1 MNKEVWLDVIGYE
14 GLYEASNLGNIRRS
28 YAAPHRSLGV
38 PGGVLKQA
46 VQKNGY
52 HTVSL
57 SNDGNVESY
66 RVARIVL
73 SAFCGPE
80 PFDGA
85 HAAHNDGDKSNNR
98 LTNLRWATPK
108 ENQKDIERHNRRCK
122 GSDVF
127 GSVLNDDNVREIRK
141 RIQAGERNPK
151 IANDFGVSI
160 STIHLIRHGR
170 IWKHVS

>member
-1 MNKEVWLDVIGYE
+1 MQKEIWLDVVGYE
-14 GLYEASNLGNIRRS
+14 GLYEASNLGKVRRS
-28 YAAPHRSLGV
+28 YSAPHRSLGV
-38 PGGVLKQA
+38 PGQVLKPA
-46 VQKNGY
+46 IQKNGY
-52 HTVSL
+52 HTISL
-57 SNDGNVESY
+57 SSDGNVKNHKVS
-66 RVARIVL
+66 RIIL

-85 HAAHNDGDKSNNR
+85 HAAHNDGDKSNNK
-98 LTNLRWATPK
+98 LTNLRWASPR

-127 GSVLNDDNVREIRK
+127 GAVLNDDSVKEIRR
-141 RIQAGERNPK
+141 RIGSGERNPQ
-151 IANDFGVSI
+151 IAKDFRVSI